1 MKLGK
6 NFAFQF
12 NSEILKIFQERWFSI
27 ACYIMAFYK
36 GVTRVCTFEDNGDV
50 NPKIVYFACAIRNM
64 RKQNILYK
72 KKNIFNKYINVAITY
87 SPSKSSLLLFPQ
99 LVFITQEFVS
109 ISLSELFYLSFCFIV
124 FVIFLFYSLLH
135 LQE

>member
-12 NSEILKIFQERWFSI
+12 NGQILKIFQRRWFSI

-36 GVTRVCTFEDNGDV
+36 GVTRVCTLEDDGDV

-64 RKQNILYK
+64 RKQNIL
-72 KKNIFNKYINVAITY
+72 
-87 SPSKSSLLLFPQ
+87 
-99 LVFITQEFVS
+99 
-109 ISLSELFYLSFCFIV
+109 
-124 FVIFLFYSLLH
+124 
-135 LQE
+135 

>member
-72 KKNIFNKYINVAITY
+72 KKQHIQQIYQCCYHLFTIQIITIVIPLACIY
-87 SPSKSSLLLFPQ
+87 YPRICQYKS
-99 LVFITQEFVS
+99 
-109 ISLSELFYLSFCFIV
+109 
-124 FVIFLFYSLLH
+124 
-135 LQE
+135 

>member
-12 NSEILKIFQERWFSI
+12 NSQILKIFQQRWFSI

-50 NPKIVYFACAIRNM
+50 NPKIVSFACAIRNM

-87 SPSKSSLLLFPQ
+87 SPSESSLLLFP
-99 LVFITQEFVS
+99 
-109 ISLSELFYLSFCFIV
+109 
-124 FVIFLFYSLLH
+124 
-135 LQE
+135 

>member
-1 MKLGK
+1 MELGK

-64 RKQNILYK
+64 RK
-72 KKNIFNKYINVAITY
+72 KNIFNKYINVAITY
-87 SPSKSSLLLFPQ
+87 SPSKSSLLLFP
-99 LVFITQEFVS
+99 
-109 ISLSELFYLSFCFIV
+109 
-124 FVIFLFYSLLH
+124 
-135 LQE
+135 